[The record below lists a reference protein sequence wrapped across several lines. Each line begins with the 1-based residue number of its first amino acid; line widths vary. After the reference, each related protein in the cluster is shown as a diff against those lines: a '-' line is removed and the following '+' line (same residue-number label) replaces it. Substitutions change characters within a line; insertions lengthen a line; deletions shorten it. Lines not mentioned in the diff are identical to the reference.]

1 VSRSSSSR
9 SGARA
14 GLIQICLAGALWGTG
29 GLAVQVVRD
38 HAPLSPLVISA
49 YRTGIAALV
58 LLVVVL
64 LLGRVGDVRRL
75 LREQPARTCFVGLCT
90 AAYQALYF
98 ASVVAVGV
106 TVSTVVSLGL
116 APVLLAARD
125 GARRG
130 ALPSGREAL
139 PVVAALVGLVLV
151 SGAAGIG
158 GTGPHPVLGLLAA
171 LGSGT
176 AYAAATAYG
185 EDLAR
190 SADPLTLTTAT
201 TTAGA
206 AGLVPVALVGG
217 LVGGGQLVTG
227 DPVAVATLV
236 YLGTLTF
243 ALAYGLLYAGLRT
256 TTSSA
261 AVVATLVEPVT
272 AGLVAAVFLD
282 ERLGAVGIVGMVM
295 VLVAIATLQG
305 PAEDRASALA
315 GPVSG
320 PLRAR
325 PRGWSRA
332 RRSGGPGR
340 RGRSSG

>member
-1 VSRSSSSR
+1 MSSFVSSAR
-9 SGARA
+9 ARA
-14 GLIQICLAGALWGTG
+14 GLFQICLAGALWGTG

-49 YRTGIAALV
+49 YRTGIAA
-58 LLVVVL
+58 VVL
-64 LLGRVGDVRRL
+64 LAAVLLLRRLGGVRRL
-75 LREQPARTCFVGLCT
+75 LREQPARTAFVGLCT

-116 APVLLAARD
+116 APVLLAVRD
-125 GARRG
+125 AVHRR
-130 ALPSGREAL
+130 ALPSAREAL

-151 SGAAGIG
+151 SGAAGLG
-158 GTGPHPVLGLLAA
+158 ETGPHPGLGLLAA

-190 SADPLTLTTAT
+190 SADPLALTTAT
-201 TTAGA
+201 TTIGA
-206 AGLVPVALVGG
+206 VGLLPVALVGG
-217 LVGGGQLVTG
+217 GPFVTG
-227 DPVAVATLV
+227 DAVALGTLV

-256 TTSSA
+256 TSSSA

-282 ERLGAVGIVGMVM
+282 ERLGVGGLVGMVM
-295 VLVAIATLQG
+295 VLVAIATLTSPAG
-305 PAEDRASALA
+305 PAS
-315 GPVSG
+315 GPV
-320 PLRAR
+320 RAR

-332 RRSGGPGR
+332 RRAASSGRPGR
-340 RGRSSG
+340 RSA